1 MALLMAIAFVCLGY
15 RLVDLQVLQD
25 DKLRHDSEDSTRR
38 LFLRAPKRG
47 DIRDIRGNVLAGSV
61 FVKTVCAN
69 PAIVG
74 EHRSEVAR
82 VIAPLL
88 EMSDVEVFHRLQ
100 PRLTTNATGRPVVD
114 SYVLLKRNVPT
125 ETWERIQ
132 AALRQLPLE
141 ADHATLSK
149 AEQRFYAQLRQ
160 QGIYAEE
167 VEDQVRVYPNHQLAA
182 HVLGYVGPGLEMTP
196 KGKVDQL
203 EGHDGIE
210 HTMNTALKGVMGWR
224 ST

>member
-15 RLVDLQVLQD
+15 RLVDLQVLQH

-74 EHRSEVAR
+74 DHRSEVAR

-88 EMSDVEVFHRLQ
+88 EMSDV
-100 PRLTTNATGRPVVD
+100 
-114 SYVLLKRNVPT
+114 
-125 ETWERIQ
+125 
-132 AALRQLPLE
+132 
-141 ADHATLSK
+141 
-149 AEQRFYAQLRQ
+149 
-160 QGIYAEE
+160 
-167 VEDQVRVYPNHQLAA
+167 
-182 HVLGYVGPGLEMTP
+182 
-196 KGKVDQL
+196 
-203 EGHDGIE
+203 
-210 HTMNTALKGVMGWR
+210 
-224 ST
+224 